1 MDVLVRA
8 DLWIFLLSSKGSGR
22 DGGDGEDG
30 GDGGSM
36 LGSRWRVEANLHF
49 GRVIWFL
56 VLILID

>member
-1 MDVLVRA
+1 MDVLIRA

-22 DGGDGEDG
+22 DGGDG

-49 GRVIWFL
+49 GRVTWFL